1 MNRHDVVTGDTPM
14 NPPSQPTSEAETIP
28 STEDIRAVYLRQRNE
43 RSASSGATVPATSQP
58 PTMVSRIRTSIQ
70 SRFRSNPRVTALG
83 LLSAACA
90 LLIALSQSDVAR
102 SLMTLSG
109 TTYRNAVERVAST
122 ASAAL
127 EVIGG
132 RGAESAVPAND
143 VASVSAKK
151 VATVR
156 PTGTQGPLY
165 SSTTLQPMPLVTA
178 ATADAVGSA
187 PIDGAE
193 GSSLDGS
200 AADASIIYSA
210 DDIDVS
216 PPAAVRSPGL
226 ALDRVHGGGSA
237 SLIEILV
244 SETGRVESATARHR
258 PATVGAALET
268 TTALSVVKT
277 WRFLPARKNG
287 HPVKYRT
294 TVPVAQTMNPAGTR
308 DGAR

>member
-1 MNRHDVVTGDTPM
+1 MNQ
-14 NPPSQPTSEAETIP
+14 PSQPPSEAETIP
-28 STEDIRAVYLRQRNE
+28 STGDIRAMYLRQRNE

-58 PTMVSRIRTSIQ
+58 STMVSRIRISIQ
-70 SRFRSNPRVTALG
+70 SRLRSNPRVAALG
-83 LLSAACA
+83 ILSAACA
-90 LLIALSQSDVAR
+90 LLIALSPFDVAR

-109 TTYRNAVERVAST
+109 TTYRNAVETVAST

-151 VATVR
+151 VPTVK
-156 PTGTQGPLY
+156 PTGTQGPL

-178 ATADAVGSA
+178 ATADAVGAA

-193 GSSLDGS
+193 VSSLDT
-200 AADASIIYSA
+200 SIIYSA
-210 DDIDVS
+210 DDTDVN
-216 PPAAVRSPGL
+216 PPVAVRSPGV
-226 ALDRVHGGGSA
+226 AADRVHGDSSA

-244 SETGRVESATARHR
+244 SETGRVESATGLHR

-277 WRFLPARKNG
+277 WRFLPARKDG

>member
-1 MNRHDVVTGDTPM
+1 MNQ
-14 NPPSQPTSEAETIP
+14 PSQPPSEAETIP
-28 STEDIRAVYLRQRNE
+28 STHDIRAVYLRQRNE
-43 RSASSGATVPATSQP
+43 RSASSG
-58 PTMVSRIRTSIQ
+58 Q
-70 SRFRSNPRVTALG
+70 SRFRFNPRVAAVG

-90 LLIALSQSDVAR
+90 LLIALSQSDVGR
-102 SLMTLSG
+102 
-109 TTYRNAVERVAST
+109 YAVEQVAST

-132 RGAESAVPAND
+132 RGAESTAAAND

-151 VATVR
+151 VPAVK
-156 PTGTQGPLY
+156 PTGRQGTLS

-187 PIDGAE
+187 PIDGDE
-193 GSSLDGS
+193 VSSLDGS
-200 AADASIIYSA
+200 TADTSIIYSA
-210 DDIDVS
+210 DDTDVNT
-216 PPAAVRSPGL
+216 PVAIRSPGL
-226 ALDRVHGGGSA
+226 AMDRVHRDGSA

-244 SETGRVESATARHR
+244 SETGRVESATALHR

-308 DGAR
+308 DGVR

>member
-1 MNRHDVVTGDTPM
+1 MSRHDVVTGETPM
-14 NPPSQPTSEAETIP
+14 NRPSQPPSEAETIP
-28 STEDIRAVYLRQRNE
+28 STHDIRAMYLRQRNE
-43 RSASSGATVPATSQP
+43 PSGASGATSQQ

-70 SRFRSNPRVTALG
+70 SRFRSNPRVAALG
-83 LLSAACA
+83 LLSVACA

-109 TTYRNAVERVAST
+109 TTYRNAVEQVAST

-127 EVIGG
+127 EMIGG

-143 VASVSAKK
+143 VASGSAKK
-151 VATVR
+151 ASTVR
-156 PTGTQGPLY
+156 PTGTRGPLN

-178 ATADAVGSA
+178 ATADAVASA

-193 GSSLDGS
+193 VSSLDGS
-200 AADASIIYSA
+200 AAYTSIIYSA
-210 DDIDVS
+210 DDTDVS
-216 PPAAVRSPGL
+216 APVAFRSPGL
-226 ALDRVHGGGSA
+226 AVGRVHSGSA
-237 SLIEILV
+237 STIEILV
-244 SETGRVESATARHR
+244 SETGRVESATALHR

-277 WRFLPARKNG
+277 WRFLPARRNG

-308 DGAR
+308 DRAR